1 MRHVELLVHGE
12 IDRLEVR
19 RDECVPPDIAEGS
32 GGGFDE
38 RRRVVP
44 SGRTGVRSVSLA
56 GQRGN
61 RAIVAGV
68 GARTGVVDANDDVLR
83 NAALDGRTR
92 ARLPATGQSVG
103 ERIVDVQELAF
114 AYRKIITAAEHE
126 PMACVERGQRPLT
139 SEASAV
145 LRKQRVE
152 ALHADAAAVVDGLGE
167 RVGTRRAQALPGT
180 PGDLH
185 AARVVEG
192 VETVRD

>member
-61 RAIVAGV
+61 RAIVPGV
-68 GARTGVVDANDDVLR
+68 GARTAVADAADDVLR
-83 NAALDGRTR
+83 NAALDRRTR
-92 ARLPATGQSVG
+92 ARLPATDQSVG
-103 ERIVDVQELAF
+103 APIAEAHSLA
-114 AYRKIITAAEHE
+114 
-126 PMACVERGQRPLT
+126 
-139 SEASAV
+139 
-145 LRKQRVE
+145 
-152 ALHADAAAVVDGLGE
+152 
-167 RVGTRRAQALPGT
+167 
-180 PGDLH
+180 
-185 AARVVEG
+185 
-192 VETVRD
+192 